1 LNKIQESQRLEEQI
15 SNLSSNQEPERFDVF
30 TIEEAM
36 EAAGGFGLYQW
47 IYCVITSLIFMPA
60 GIFIYN
66 QSLFTLKQIMLCP
79 NPEGGLIL

>member
-1 LNKIQESQRLEEQI
+1 MTQEESSFSNTDQELENIEI
-15 SNLSSNQEPERFDVF
+15 L
-30 TIEEAM
+30 TIEEAI

-47 IYCVITSLIFMPA
+47 IYCIITSLLVNPA
-60 GIFIYN
+60 GILIYN